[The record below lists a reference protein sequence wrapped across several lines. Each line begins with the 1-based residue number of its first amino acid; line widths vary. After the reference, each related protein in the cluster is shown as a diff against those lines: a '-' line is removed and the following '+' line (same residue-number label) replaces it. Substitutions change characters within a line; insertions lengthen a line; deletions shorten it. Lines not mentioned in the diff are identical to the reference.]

1 MSKPNV
7 FGIYQHHFCL
17 AIIPPMA
24 NINSTYKLR
33 HSKSPS
39 CAFSG
44 NPCVRLPK
52 FGKSKGF
59 SPETSMQNTW
69 CLLLSAPDID
79 ERGVWIWLVCPGRN
93 PQVSIAN
100 IYIFNRSI
108 CHCYLSLPECSQY
121 ENITTKMYTFRIL
134 WVSLTSFHQLIG
146 IHFNEDVFTGFTR
159 NVAHLVRSPLKHPA
173 AQPGPSVGVPNRKIP

>member
-1 MSKPNV
+1 MSKPNI
-7 FGIYQHHFCL
+7 FGIYQPHFCL

-39 CAFSG
+39 RAFSG
-44 NPCVRLPK
+44 NPCVRLPE

-59 SPETSMQNTW
+59 SPETSMHNTW

-108 CHCYLSLPECSQY
+108 CHCYLSLPDCSLRTSPWRCIHLGSCEFHWQVFINSL
-121 ENITTKMYTFRIL
+121 ESISMKMFSQ
-134 WVSLTSFHQLIG
+134 VSLATWP
-146 IHFNEDVFTGFTR
+146 TW
-159 NVAHLVRSPLKHPA
+159 
-173 AQPGPSVGVPNRKIP
+173 